1 MHNTVTRVSMKY
13 ILYSFLLQA
22 HMQFIAKHTL
32 KIYCRWNKTTT
43 NAGNNQYVSQN
54 LCQYKQLM
62 FHIQNPDKIPT
73 KCLGHETLSFSSH
86 EYCLTCQVFHQ
97 FIFCF
102 FLLNCIFFLTYQ
114 LNISWL
120 KLFLLNFLPCLFDCL
135 AFMQW
140 SFLLQNL
147 IHLFYKH

>member
-1 MHNTVTRVSMKY
+1 
-13 ILYSFLLQA
+13 
-22 HMQFIAKHTL
+22 
-32 KIYCRWNKTTT
+32 
-43 NAGNNQYVSQN
+43 
-54 LCQYKQLM
+54 M

-120 KLFLLNFLPCLFDCL
+120 KLFLLNFLPCLFYAVIIL
-135 AFMQW
+135 ITE
-140 SFLLQNL
+140 SNPPFLQTLVSSPTILSTLDHNF
-147 IHLFYKH
+147 FYQDLSVFNKQKSKGI